1 MGSPAGDDRAVWA
14 RGRVAGGGARA
25 WACVVVLCVAFVAAG
40 PLYGQDPTE
49 RPSLTFETDE
59 PPEPGAPEVERVR
72 FVGVRGLD
80 ESLLRRSIV
89 TQQSECR
96 SPLFFLFCR
105 LGADWA
111 QRKRWLDREE
121 VERDVERLELL
132 YEAWGYP
139 DAEVSVRVIEE
150 NEEDVTVEFTVV
162 EGEPILV
169 ESLAI
174 VGLDR
179 VTPPVEVERPLPLR
193 EGEPYAL
200 PLLAETEERIVRAF
214 AERGYP
220 YVAVEIGGDVDEA
233 AKRARLVLAV
243 EPGPLVV
250 FGEAEIEVERPID
263 EEVIRERLAFS
274 PGEPFRPSALE
285 ETQRAL
291 YALPAIE
298 RVVVLPVG
306 LDEGATV
313 VRPTIRV
320 EARRLSAI
328 QVEGTISSTDC
339 LEAAAFWRHRY
350 FLGGPRLFSIGVG
363 VSNLFADQLRGNFPC
378 TSTGDDDEEDAFSD
392 PNYFV
397 EADLRQPW
405 PGSPRTAVQV
415 GVFYRRESA
424 PRAYA
429 WNGYG
434 ARFGVAREFRPDLT
448 GTILYS
454 PQRNDLV
461 SADPF
466 LCGNYGVCTAEALDD
481 LTDFRWLSPIE
492 VFGFWTPTGSPVALV
507 GPRPGV
513 PWRRWARVGIEGA
526 AIVTGSEW
534 DYVRGIGEASVT
546 RALGVEG
553 RFEVAGRAR
562 AGLLAGEDV
571 LPPQLRL
578 YSGGVNTVRGV
589 PQNFLGPKILF
600 ASQSNALEL
609 GCEIVPGGCPEGLVI
624 DPDRVSVRP
633 TGGDLVAEANLEA
646 RYWLTDTFQAVA
658 FADLG
663 VIGRTVFGG
672 GDDGFVDDDWGMALT
687 PGVGIRILTGLGP
700 IRIDLGYDPSGSDRW
715 PLLTRDP
722 ETGDIL
728 FLGDVVYDPWGWDD
742 PGIWRRVW
750 RRLELHVAIGQ
761 AF

>member
-1 MGSPAGDDRAVWA
+1 MGSPAGDDRAVWT
-14 RGRVAGGGARA
+14 RWCVAGGGVRLVVPVVVC
-25 WACVVVLCVAFVAAG
+25 CVVFLAA
-40 PLYGQDPTE
+40 PLFAQDPTD
-49 RPSLTFETDE
+49 RPPLTFETDL

-72 FVGVRGLD
+72 FIGVRALD
-80 ESLLRRSIV
+80 ESLLRQSIV
-89 TQQSECR
+89 TRQSECR

-121 VERDVERLELL
+121 VERDVERLEIL

-169 ESLAI
+169 ESLVI

-179 VTPPVEVERPLPLR
+179 LTPPVEVERPLPLR

-200 PLLAETEERIVRAF
+200 PLLEETEQRIVRAF
-214 AERGYP
+214 AERGHP
-220 YVAVEIGGDVDEA
+220 YVEIEIGGDVDA
-233 AKRARLVLAV
+233 VARRARVVLTV
-243 EPGPLVV
+243 DPGPLVV
-250 FGEAEIEVERPID
+250 FGEAEIEVERPVD

-274 PGEPFRPSALE
+274 PGEPYSPSALE

-291 YALPAIE
+291 YALPVIE
-298 RVVVLPVG
+298 RVVLVPVG
-306 LDEGATV
+306 LETGATV
-313 VRPTIRV
+313 VRPRIVV
-320 EARRLSAI
+320 EARRISAI
-328 QVEGTISSTDC
+328 QVEGTISSTEC
-339 LEAAAFWRHRY
+339 LEAAAFWRNRY

-363 VSNLFADQLRGNFPC
+363 ISNLFADQLRGNFPC

-397 EADLRQPW
+397 QADLRQPW
-405 PGSPRTAVQV
+405 PGSPRTAVQL
-415 GVFYRRESA
+415 GAFYRRESA

-434 ARFGVAREFRPDLT
+434 ARIGVAREFRPDLT
-448 GTILYS
+448 GTVLYS

-461 SADPF
+461 AADAF
-466 LCGNYGVCTAEALDD
+466 LCGNYGVCTEEELDD

-492 VFGFWTPTGSPVALV
+492 VFGIWTPTGPPVALV
-507 GPRPGV
+507 GPQPGV
-513 PWRRWARVGIEGA
+513 PWRRWARAGVEGA
-526 AIVTGSEW
+526 TFVTGSEW
-534 DYVRGIGEASVT
+534 DYVRGIGEAALT
-546 RALGVEG
+546 RVFGAEA
-553 RFEVAGRAR
+553 RFEVAGRTR

-600 ASQSNALEL
+600 ASESNAREL
-609 GCEIVPGGCPEGLVI
+609 GCEIVPGGCPEGIVV
-624 DPDRVSVRP
+624 DPDRVSARP
-633 TGGDLVAEANLEA
+633 TGGDLVAELNLEA
-646 RYWLTDTFQAVA
+646 RYWLTNTFQVAA
-658 FADLG
+658 FADFG

-672 GDDGFVDDDWGMALT
+672 SGDGFVDDDWGMALT
-687 PGVGIRILTGLGP
+687 PGVGFRILTGLGP
-700 IRIDLGYDPSGSDRW
+700 IRIDLGYDPSGADSW

-722 ETGDIL
+722 ETRDIL

-742 PGIWRRVW
+742 PGSWRRFW